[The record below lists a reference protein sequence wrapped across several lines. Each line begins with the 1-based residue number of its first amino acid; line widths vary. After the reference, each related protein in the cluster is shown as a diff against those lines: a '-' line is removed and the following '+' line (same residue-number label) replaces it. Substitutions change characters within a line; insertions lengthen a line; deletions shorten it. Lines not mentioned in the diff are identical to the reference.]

1 MTYSPFMVRL
11 SLMHCKGRS
20 LHAVKLPPHL
30 AGDTAARRRA
40 ITELL
45 FFASTGD
52 LARCQRIVRLWNLKV
67 RRLAEAACCLQV
79 AAAPVSVQA
88 PAAETVLSVTGHD
101 LPWCV
106 QVSEQD
112 CCDYDKRT
120 PL

>member
-1 MTYSPFMVRL
+1 MVRF
-11 SLMHCKGRS
+11 SLISLQGAQLARS
-20 LHAVKLPPHL
+20 QASLQP

-79 AAAPVSVQA
+79 SAAVVSVQ
-88 PAAETVLSVTGHD
+88 TL
-101 LPWCV
+101 LLNQCV
-106 QVSEQD
+106 A
-112 CCDYDKRT
+112 
-120 PL
+120 